1 MAGINEA
8 KSGEVIAHAQ
18 GLQGELFLFPER
30 IRISRKAVG
39 SYFSHGLIGD
49 RDILIRDISSIKFQA
64 TGMFSNGYIQFA
76 FKGGVN
82 AKKSMLEAV
91 HDENTM
97 VFTKQQEYEFEQ
109 FRDKLQHM
117 LQTKTT
123 QPDTSLNDIENTR

>member
-1 MAGINEA
+1 MACTNGA
-8 KSGEVIAHAQ
+8 KSGEELAHAQ

-30 IRISRKAVG
+30 IRISRKVVG
-39 SYFSHGLIGD
+39 SYFSRGLTGD
-49 RDILIRDISSIKFQA
+49 RDVLIRDISSIKFQA

-76 FKGGVN
+76 FKGGAN
-82 AKKSMLEAV
+82 AKKGMQEAA

-109 FRDKLQHM
+109 FRDKLQRM

-123 QPDTSLNDIENTR
+123 QSDTSLNNIEKTG